1 MTDTPLDPA
10 LAEVVEAF
18 ADEAVPPWSSLGVE
32 SARRLEDELFSAGS
46 GPEMALVR
54 EFAVPG
60 EGGEVPLRLYRPP
73 DVERPAPALVFAHG
87 GGWTLG
93 TLDSADDICRELAT
107 RVGCVVVSVDYRL
120 APGHPFPAPL
130 EDVQSAAAWV
140 REHAGSLGVDASRVG
155 LAGTS
160 AGGNLAAAT
169 ALYTVGE
176 GSDPFACQVLLYPI
190 TDCAFDTPSYRN
202 HADGPLLTRADMEW
216 FWAQY
221 RRSPADAH
229 HPLASVSRAPEAML
243 DCGTPAV
250 VATGGHDPL
259 RDEGRAYA
267 ERLDEHVD
275 VAAHDFPALAHG
287 FCSLTDD
294 VSAADDAFDAVAA
307 SVRERL

>member
-1 MTDTPLDPA
+1 
-10 LAEVVEAF
+10 
-18 ADEAVPPWSSLGVE
+18 
-32 SARRLEDELFSAGS
+32 
-46 GPEMALVR
+46 VR

-93 TLDSADDICRELAT
+93 TLDSADDICRELAA

-120 APGHPFPAPL
+120 APEHPFPAPL
-130 EDVQSAAAWV
+130 EDVSAAADWV
-140 REHAGSLGVDASRVG
+140 RAHAESLGVDPVRVG

-169 ALYTVGE
+169 ALYTVLE
-176 GSDPFACQVLLYPI
+176 GRDPFACQVLLYLI
-190 TDCAFDTPSYRN
+190 TDCTFDTASYRA
-202 HADGPLLTRADMEW
+202 HAAGPLLTRTDMEW

-221 RRSPADAH
+221 RRSPADAY
-229 HPLASVSRAPEAML
+229 HPLASVLRAPEEML
-243 DCGTPAV
+243 DCETPAV

-267 ERLDEHVD
+267 DRLGELVD
-275 VAAHDFPALAHG
+275 CAAHDFPALAHG

-294 VSAADDAFDAVAA
+294 VPAADEAFDAIAA